1 MILLQ
6 FCGTQDIEAFGKVC
20 DAINDLDMDWSGGS
34 HEFRIG
40 VKDGKILI
48 ANPDDFEN
56 KK

>member
-6 FCGTQDIEAFGKVC
+6 FDGTQDIEAFGKVC

-40 VKDGKILI
+40 VKDGKILF

>member
-6 FCGTQDIEAFGKVC
+6 FYGTQDIEAFGKVC

-40 VKDGKILI
+40 VKNGKILF
-48 ANPDDFEN
+48 ANSDDFEN

>member
-6 FCGTQDIEAFGKVC
+6 FYGTQDIEAFGKVC
-20 DAINDLDMDWSGGS
+20 DAINDLDMDWSSGS